1 MIRDLLFKVDLEEL
15 AKREVSELCKRGN
28 DWLDS
33 AHYRDW
39 KAKQLNQMTQFKFRS
54 KDEFNFVV
62 VDRVTNFCY
71 YAKDYKEALE
81 VCAQIVKDSK
91 TNLDGKLTI
100 SRVVN
105 TLRKYDEQ
113 YEWEKYDEQ

>member
-15 AKREVSELCKRGN
+15 AKREVSELCKRGGG
-28 DWLDS
+28 WLDS
-33 AHYRDW
+33 IHYQEW
-39 KAKQLNQMTQFKFRS
+39 KAQQLNQMSQFKFKH
-54 KDEFNFVV
+54 KDEFSFVV

-71 YAKDYKEALE
+71 YAKNYKEALE

-105 TLRKYDEQ
+105 TLRKYDEK
-113 YEWEKYDEQ
+113 YEWEN